1 MTAET
6 LLFLVGSLAF
16 TTVQTQAPETVTARL
31 PVAKYVSVTTNAP
44 IKRRVESIGVDV
56 TAKSAV
62 VIDVAS
68 GEVLF
73 SKDSDV
79 AYPVASLTKIVTV
92 ITALDEKLSLD
103 EKITMKREDAGG
115 YKPIFVEG
123 EVFTR
128 RELIKAM
135 LVGSSNEA
143 ANAIARTSP
152 EGYDGFIA
160 NMRKK
165 AREIGMRRAEFYDAA
180 GLNPRNKA
188 SAQDIAFA
196 LKMAM
201 NYSEIR
207 DVVGMQ
213 SVDMKNTVGAKPYRL
228 IATNLLLTSELN
240 KGEHKI
246 IAAKTGT
253 LPEAGFCFA
262 QATKEG
268 DKTVISVV
276 LGSETYFSRFQDVKA
291 MTYWA
296 FGAYEWPKQTVRK
309 M

>member
-16 TTVQTQAPETVTARL
+16 TTVQSQSPDMVTARL
-31 PVAKYVSVTTNAP
+31 PIAKYVSATTNAP
-44 IKRRVESIGVDV
+44 VKKRIESIGVDV

-62 VIDVAS
+62 VIDLAS

-79 AYPVASLTKIVTV
+79 AYPIASLTKLVSVSTL
-92 ITALDEKLSLD
+92 LDQKLNLD
-103 EKITMKREDAGG
+103 EKITITKADAG
-115 YKPIFVEG
+115 YARAIFFEG
-123 EVFTR
+123 ETFTR

-143 ANAIARTSP
+143 ANALARTSP
-152 EGYDGFIA
+152 GGYDAFIA
-160 NMRKK
+160 KMRVK
-165 AREIGMRRAEFYDAA
+165 AREMGMRRAEFYDAA
-180 GLNPRNKA
+180 GLDPRNKA
-188 SAQDIAFA
+188 TAQDIAYA
-196 LKMAM
+196 LKSAM
-201 NYSEIR
+201 TYPEVR
-207 DVVGMQ
+207 DVMGLQ
-213 SVDMKNTVGAKPYRL
+213 SVDLKNTIGPKPYRVT
-228 IATNLLLTSELN
+228 ATNLLLTSDLN
-240 KGEHKI
+240 KGEYKI

-253 LPEAGFCFA
+253 LPESGYCFA

-276 LGSETYFSRFQDVKA
+276 LGSDTHYSRFQDVKA

>member
-31 PVAKYVSVTTNAP
+31 PVAKYVSATSNAP
-44 IKRRVESIGVDV
+44 VKKRVESIGVDV

-79 AYPVASLTKIVTV
+79 AYPIASLTKIVTV
-92 ITALDEKLSLD
+92 ITALDEKLNLD

-115 YKPIFVEG
+115 YKPIFAEG

-128 RELIKAM
+128 RELLKAM
-135 LVGSSNEA
+135 IVGSSNEA
-143 ANAIARTSP
+143 ANALARTSP

-180 GLNPRNKA
+180 GLNARNKA
-188 SAQDIAFA
+188 TAQDIAFA
-196 LKMAM
+196 LKAAM
-201 NYSEIR
+201 NYAEIR

-213 SVDMKNTVGAKPYRL
+213 SIDMKNTVGAKPYRL

-240 KGEHKI
+240 RGEHKI

-253 LPEAGFCFA
+253 LPEAGYCFA

-276 LGSETYFSRFQDVKA
+276 LGSETHFSRFQDVKA

>member
-1 MTAET
+1 MSAET

-31 PVAKYVSVTTNAP
+31 PVAKYVSVTNNAP
-44 IKRRVESIGVDV
+44 IKKRVESIGVDV

-62 VIDVAS
+62 VVDVAS

-79 AYPVASLTKIVTV
+79 AYPIASLTKLVTIV
-92 ITALDEKLSLD
+92 TALDEKLDLD
-103 EKITMKREDAGG
+103 EKVAIKKEDAAG
-115 YKPIFVEG
+115 YKPIFFEG
-123 EVFTR
+123 ETFTR
-128 RELIKAM
+128 RDLLKAM

-143 ANAIARTSP
+143 ANALARTSP
-152 EGYDGFIA
+152 EGYDAFIV

-196 LKMAM
+196 LKAAMA
-201 NYSEIR
+201 NSEVR

-213 SVDMKNTVGAKPYRL
+213 SVDLKNTIGPKPYRL
-228 IATNLLLTSELN
+228 IATNLLLTSDLN
-240 KGEHKI
+240 KGENKI

-262 QATKEG
+262 QATREG

-276 LGSETYFSRFQDVKA
+276 LGSETHFSRFQDVKA